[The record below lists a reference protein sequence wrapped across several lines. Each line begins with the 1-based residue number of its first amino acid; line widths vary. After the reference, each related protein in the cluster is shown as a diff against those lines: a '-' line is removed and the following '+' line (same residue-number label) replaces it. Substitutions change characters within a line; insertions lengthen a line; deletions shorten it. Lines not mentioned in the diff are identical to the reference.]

1 MEDDVSYESLP
12 VSTTLTAHMV
22 AGATAGIMEHCV
34 MYPIDSVK
42 TRMQSL
48 VPDPRAT
55 YRNMFHALS
64 QIIREESVWH
74 TMRGID
80 ATAYGS
86 GPAHA
91 VYFACYE
98 HLKKVLSRPNQSNH
112 LAHGVAGC
120 GAIVV
125 HDIVY
130 NPFEVIKQRM
140 QVFGSPYKSWL
151 DCVRVTLANEGFGA
165 FYRSFSTQLAMNIPY
180 QSLHF
185 VVYEFCQDALNR
197 ERRYHPMSHILSGGA
212 AGAVASAATTPFD
225 VVKTLLNTQEKNA
238 VPRGEGGQR
247 GISGM
252 KNAVRTVYRMRGLG
266 GFFSG
271 LPARVVYQIP
281 STAIAWGV
289 YECFKHYIL
298 KHGTGG
304 GQSI

>member
-1 MEDDVSYESLP
+1 
-12 VSTTLTAHMV
+12 
-22 AGATAGIMEHCV
+22 
-34 MYPIDSVK
+34 
-42 TRMQSL
+42 
-48 VPDPRAT
+48 
-55 YRNMFHALS
+55 
-64 QIIREESVWH
+64 
-74 TMRGID
+74 
-80 ATAYGS
+80 
-86 GPAHA
+86 
-91 VYFACYE
+91 
-98 HLKKVLSRPNQSNH
+98 
-112 LAHGVAGC
+112 
-120 GAIVV
+120 
-125 HDIVY
+125 
-130 NPFEVIKQRM
+130 M

-151 DCVRVTLANEGFGA
+151 DCVRVTLANEGFDA
-165 FYRSFSTQLAMNIPY
+165 FYRSFNTQLLMNIPY

-185 VVYEFCQDALNR
+185 VVYEFCQDHLNR

-238 VPRGEGGQR
+238 VARGEQ

-252 KNAVRTVYRMRGLG
+252 KNAVRTVYHMRGFR

-298 KHGTGG
+298 KYQTGG